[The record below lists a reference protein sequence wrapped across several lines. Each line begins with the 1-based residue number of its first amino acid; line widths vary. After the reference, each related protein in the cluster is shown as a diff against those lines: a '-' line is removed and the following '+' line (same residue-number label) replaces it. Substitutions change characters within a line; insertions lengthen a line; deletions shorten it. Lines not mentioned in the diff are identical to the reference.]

1 MQFSSPQR
9 DFDFCNH
16 LNKKK
21 MEMREGEAGRAA
33 AVQLRHAGHTPAGS
47 RRRRLPIDK
56 YAVTNESE
64 STPRAI
70 QGLGEG
76 RNLVNFLLS
85 HPLLAPSRHTHSEL
99 QRFFGKTEASGWR
112 SHHAA
117 QSHRVQTK
125 EDPGG
130 AQGSF
135 IQTSSEQRSRA
146 QFVVFLHDLWVA
158 AE

>member
-33 AVQLRHAGHTPAGS
+33 AVQLRRAGHTPAGS

-112 SHHAA
+112 SHRAA

-130 AQGSF
+130 CAGLIYSNF
-135 IQTSSEQRSRA
+135 IGAALARA
-146 QFVVFLHDLWVA
+146 IRCFPA
-158 AE
+158 